1 MNGSE
6 LTEAPLTSAGLSHL
20 IADHNELKTFIKTAF
35 TLTSGG
41 RMSDQYLARL
51 MPNILAILESRTYV
65 RMQCTRCWQLTIGVS
80 LMRYVLGG
88 SQTSR

>member
-65 RMQCTRCWQLTIGVS
+65 FTVYTLLAAHHWRFADALRPW
-80 LMRYVLGG
+80 R
-88 SQTSR
+88 